1 MKDVVFLRH
10 ENSKLHSKLLTLWLT
25 KSQTAAL
32 LAAHVSTNAQ
42 WALFQKATSM
52 SLTLMLALVA
62 EPALAHARTKQSLK
76 TNLKRNPVKR
86 KKSLAQL
93 PQQSL
98 GRGTR
103 QTFFDFFRFLK
114 SLASYLLSMQCSLK
128 TKIINQIT

>member
-1 MKDVVFLRH
+1 MKDIVFLRH
-10 ENSKLHSKLLTLWLT
+10 ENPKLHSKLLTLWLT

-62 EPALAHARTKQSLK
+62 EPALAHVRTKQSLK
-76 TNLKRNPVKR
+76 TNLKKKLLIK

-93 PQQSL
+93 PQHYQ
-98 GRGTR
+98 GGGNETG
-103 QTFFDFFRFLK
+103 FFDFFGF
-114 SLASYLLSMQCSLK
+114 
-128 TKIINQIT
+128 